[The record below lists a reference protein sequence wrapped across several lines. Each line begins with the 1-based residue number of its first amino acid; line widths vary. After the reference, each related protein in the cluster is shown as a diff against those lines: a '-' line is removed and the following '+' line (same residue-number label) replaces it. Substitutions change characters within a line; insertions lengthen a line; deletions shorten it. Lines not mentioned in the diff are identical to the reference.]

1 MWNKVYKVS
10 LRQKHDFN
18 MLSEKSRNY
27 ETMSVEEVLRELST
41 NPSTGLSEAEVNER
55 VKRYGYNEVPEKK
68 EHPAKK
74 FAKKFTGFTAWM
86 LEAAMVVCI
95 ILGLTIDPARL
106 IDAYIIAALLVVNA
120 LIGFIHEEHAARA
133 VELLKQRLQ
142 VMARVLRNGSWQ
154 SLPAR
159 LLVPGDIIRV
169 RAGGDIVPADAKII
183 TNEEVEVD
191 QSALTG
197 GESMPVAK
205 RRGGDVM
212 YSGSIVRRGGEAT
225 AVVVRTGLNTYFGRT
240 VQLVQTARPKLHM
253 EEIISKVVSALLIMV
268 SILVIVMFPLT
279 YFYLHSLMFLAD
291 YVLPPLAIMLV
302 VFAVP
307 VALPAM
313 FTVTMAVGAQEMA
326 RRGAL
331 ITKLSAVED
340 AASMTVLCADKTG
353 TLTYNRLTVTHVVP

>member
-1 MWNKVYKVS
+1 
-10 LRQKHDFN
+10 
-18 MLSEKSRNY
+18 
-27 ETMSVEEVLRELST
+27 
-41 NPSTGLSEAEVNER
+41 
-55 VKRYGYNEVPEKK
+55 
-68 EHPAKK
+68 
-74 FAKKFTGFTAWM
+74 
-86 LEAAMVVCI
+86 
-95 ILGLTIDPARL
+95 
-106 IDAYIIAALLVVNA
+106 
-120 LIGFIHEEHAARA
+120 
-133 VELLKQRLQ
+133 
-142 VMARVLRNGSWQ
+142 MARVLRNGSWQ

-159 LLVPGDIIRV
+159 LLVPGDVIRV
-169 RAGGDIVPADAKII
+169 RAGDIVPADAKII

-205 RRGGDVM
+205 KRGGDVM

-225 AVVVRTGLNTYFGRT
+225 AVVVRTGGLNTYFGRT

-253 EEIISKVVSALLIMV
+253 EEIISRVVSALLIMV

-291 YVLPPLAIMLV
+291 YVLPLAIMLV

-353 TLTYNRLTVTHVVP
+353 TLTYNRLTVTHVVPMKGYSEDDVLLYGALASQEANQDPIDLPS